1 MSAYYVL
8 HVTPWNFV
16 FSFKAKIF
24 AKINKS
30 RSINKIMQVFC
41 PAPDEEGFTSHA
53 LPAAESVW
61 QAECETK

>member
-30 RSINKIMQVFC
+30 RSINKIMQITTTDTNLSS
-41 PAPDEEGFTSHA
+41 APLFWLT
-53 LPAAESVW
+53 L
-61 QAECETK
+61 TNILKYL

>member
-24 AKINKS
+24 AKINNS
-30 RSINKIMQVFC
+30 RSINKIMQITTTDTNLSS
-41 PAPDEEGFTSHA
+41 APLFWLT
-53 LPAAESVW
+53 L
-61 QAECETK
+61 TNILKYL